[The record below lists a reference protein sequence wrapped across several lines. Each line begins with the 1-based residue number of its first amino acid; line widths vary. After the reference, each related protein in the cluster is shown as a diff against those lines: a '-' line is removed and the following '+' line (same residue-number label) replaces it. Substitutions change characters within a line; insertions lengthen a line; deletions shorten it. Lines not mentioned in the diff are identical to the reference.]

1 MATQHTILVPVTGTP
16 ASMEA
21 VSVAALLAKQRK
33 SKVIALHVI
42 EVERSLPL
50 NAELDAEARRG
61 EQVLR
66 RAEDLAASS
75 GIHLTGELIQARN
88 AGQAILDEAADR
100 GIDTIIMGVGYKR
113 MIGAV
118 QMGRT
123 AQLVLRNAYCQVWLV
138 RQAFGQPGVR
148 E

>member
-1 MATQHTILVPVTGTP
+1 
-16 ASMEA
+16 MEA

-33 SKVIALHVI
+33 SKVFVLHVI

-66 RAEDLAASS
+66 RAEDIAAQS
-75 GIHLTGELIQARN
+75 GLHVSGELIQARN
-88 AGQAILDEAADR
+88 AGQAILDEATDR
-100 GIDTIIMGVGYKR
+100 NIDTIILGVGYKR
-113 MIGAV
+113 MIGAI

-123 AQLVLRNAYCQVWLV
+123 AEFVLRNAPCQVWMV
-138 RQAFGQPGVR
+138 RQAFSQGGMR

>member
-1 MATQHTILVPVTGTP
+1 MANQHTILVPVTNTA

-21 VSVAALLAKQRK
+21 MSAAVLLAKQRK

-42 EVERSLPL
+42 EVGRALPL
-50 NAELDAEARRG
+50 DAELDAEARRG

-66 RAEDLAASS
+66 RAEEIAAAA
-75 GIHLTGELIQARN
+75 GIHVSGELIQARK
-88 AGQAILDEAADR
+88 AGQAIVDEATDR

-113 MIGAV
+113 MIGAI

-123 AQLVLRNAYCQVWLV
+123 AEYVLRNAPCQVWLV
-138 RQAFGQPGVR
+138 RQALTQGGTR

>member
-1 MATQHTILVPVTGTP
+1 MSSQHTILVPVTSAA

-50 NAELDAEARRG
+50 NAELDTEARRG

-66 RAEDLAASS
+66 RAEDIAAAS
-75 GIHLTGELIQARN
+75 GLHLTGELIQARN
-88 AGQAILDEAADR
+88 AGQAIIDEATDR

-123 AQLVLRNAYCQVWLV
+123 AELVLRNASCQVWLV
-138 RQAFGQPGVR
+138 RQAFTQAAAR

>member
-1 MATQHTILVPVTGTP
+1 
-16 ASMEA
+16 MEA